1 MNHMLPIFVEGVR
14 RAVSSPPNTHTD
26 HPSVAATTTANMDKV
41 HTSVSDDD
49 GITLQAPHIS

>member
-1 MNHMLPIFVEGVR
+1 MLPIFVEGVR